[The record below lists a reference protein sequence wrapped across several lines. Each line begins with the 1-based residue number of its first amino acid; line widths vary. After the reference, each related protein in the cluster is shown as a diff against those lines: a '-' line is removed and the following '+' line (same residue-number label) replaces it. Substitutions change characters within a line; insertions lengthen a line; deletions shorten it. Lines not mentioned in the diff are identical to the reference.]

1 MDRTKRIRAQGNS
14 GRCTKQMSKRRH
26 SKKMRNENKGKEMN
40 SKLVVLEEAN
50 LEKLIET
57 NQLFTNV
64 NNLLEPTFST
74 DKVELRLNIIHR
86 IQIYL
91 FTHFLYCRVYTLFIL

>member
-14 GRCTKQMSKRRH
+14 GRCTKQMRKTGY
-26 SKKMRNENKGKEMN
+26 SKKMRNQNKGKKMN
-40 SKLVVLEEAN
+40 SKPVVLEEAN
-50 LEKLIET
+50 SEELIET

-74 DKVELRLNIIHR
+74 DKVELGLNIIHR

-91 FTHFLYCRVYTLFIL
+91 FTHFLYCRV

>member
-1 MDRTKRIRAQGNS
+1 MDRTKRIRAQVNS
-14 GRCTKQMSKRRH
+14 GRCTKQMSKTGY
-26 SKKMRNENKGKEMN
+26 SKKMRNQNKGKKMN
-40 SKLVVLEEAN
+40 SKFVVLEEAN
-50 LEKLIET
+50 SEELIET

-74 DKVELRLNIIHR
+74 NKVELGLNIIHR

-91 FTHFLYCRVYTLFIL
+91 FTHFLYCRV